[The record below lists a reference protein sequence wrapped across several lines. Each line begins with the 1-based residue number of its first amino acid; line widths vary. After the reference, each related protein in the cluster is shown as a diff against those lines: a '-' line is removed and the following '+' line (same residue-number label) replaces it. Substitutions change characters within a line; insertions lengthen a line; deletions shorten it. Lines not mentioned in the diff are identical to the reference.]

1 LIYFLSAFGQCKLF
15 GGCSNG
21 LSVSEQF
28 AGGIIQSTIT
38 AHAVTADQQRKF
50 EEKFAKFMYTT
61 LTPLARLSSPELKAA
76 LAVLG
81 ATPPG
86 RKHAGGRLL
95 DEAYDR
101 VVQNIIAIVAR
112 CKVICI
118 TMDGWKKRGCEQ
130 GAPLI
135 TVVLL
140 LPDGTSQFWKVRIQL
155 SFTKYRNATDRVLPG
170 PAVDLCHYSSS
181 VEYRAVRGSTLQI
194 CQKPS

>member
-1 LIYFLSAFGQCKLF
+1 
-15 GGCSNG
+15 
-21 LSVSEQF
+21 VSEKF
-28 AGGIIQSTIT
+28 AGGVSQSTIT
-38 AHAVTADQQRKF
+38 AHAVTAEQQRKF
-50 EEKFAKFMYTT
+50 EEKFAKFFYTT
-61 LTPLARLSSPELKAA
+61 LTPLARLNSPELKAA

-101 VVQNIIAIVAR
+101 VVQNVITAAGR

-130 GAPLI
+130 GDPLI
-135 TVVLL
+135 TIVLL

-155 SFTKYRNATDRVLPG
+155 TFTKYRKTIDRVLPG
-170 PAVDLCHYSSS
+170 PAVDLCQRSSN
-181 VEYRAVRGSTLQI
+181 VEYRAVRDSSLQI